1 MQTSTSWSTKRRLL
15 NVLAVA
21 TATAT
26 FILLFSGGLVTSY
39 KVGMAVP
46 DWPTTFNENMFT
58 YYFLNAEFGTQVEH
72 SHRLIAS
79 GIGALTIL
87 LGVAIGCWER
97 RVWVLGLGAGGIVL
111 VITQGVLGGQ
121 RVLLNEYL
129 GTHLATIHGCVAQ
142 AFFALTITLAVVTSR
157 WWVEAR
163 ATQHPDARTL
173 RRFTVG
179 TALVVY
185 LQIVLGA
192 TVRHFGSGPMFFLHF
207 GLAGMLLLGVVWIGL
222 MVLND
227 ADLRKRLGVVTIAL
241 LFAVGIQ
248 ILLGMGAMAL
258 TGLLSP
264 TQRTEITT
272 QEALTTTTHLIFGSV
287 VFALCVV
294 LALRSIRF
302 LQPMEVPLESA
313 KQSERVLE
321 TVA

>member
-1 MQTSTSWSTKRRLL
+1 MQPISTWSTKRRWL
-15 NVLAVA
+15 NLLAVI

-39 KVGMAVP
+39 EVGMSVP
-46 DWPTTFNENMFT
+46 DWPTTFHENMYT
-58 YYFLNAEFGTQVEH
+58 YYFLNAEFGVQVEH

-97 RVWVLGLGAGGIVL
+97 RVWVLGLGATAIVL
-111 VITQGVLGGQ
+111 VILQGVLGGQ

-142 AFFALTITLAVVTSR
+142 VFFALTITLGVVTSR
-157 WWVEAR
+157 WWVQAQPI
-163 ATQHPDARTL
+163 QHPDARTL
-173 RRFTVG
+173 RRFAVG
-179 TALVVY
+179 TAVVVY
-185 LQIVLGA
+185 SQIILGA
-192 TVRHFGSGPMFFLHF
+192 SVRHFGSGPMFFLHF

-227 ADLRKRLGVVTIAL
+227 VELRQRLGVATVAL

-248 ILLGMGAMAL
+248 ILLGMGSMAL
-258 TGLLSP
+258 TGLLVPSERP
-264 TQRTEITT
+264 EITT
-272 QEALTTTTHLIFGSV
+272 QQAITTTTHLIFGSV
-287 VFALCVV
+287 VFALCIL
-294 LALRSIRF
+294 LALRSWR
-302 LQPMEVPLESA
+302 LLEPLEA
-313 KQSERVLE
+313 AAEPLTEPKRVLE